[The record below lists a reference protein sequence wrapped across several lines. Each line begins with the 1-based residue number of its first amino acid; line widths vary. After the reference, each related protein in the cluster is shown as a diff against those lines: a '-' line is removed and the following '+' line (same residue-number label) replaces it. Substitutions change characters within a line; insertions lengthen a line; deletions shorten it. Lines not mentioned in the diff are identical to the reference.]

1 MRHPPQG
8 ASYSRTVTHLDQSP
22 PLHDEDVAGRAAPVG
37 IAIAAVA
44 GLLFGGLT
52 ELGQTYLPDWLL
64 GLTNSG
70 APWVLIAV
78 GLALL
83 SRTPW
88 TAAIAGTLALA
99 GLEIGYVTLA
109 ELRHFPSA
117 WTTVTFWLLAAAVFG
132 PIAGLTAHSLRIGR
146 TPWNAAGGGLVA
158 GIVSG
163 EGLAAYLTVG
173 GTTSTGY
180 WIWQM
185 VVGVTLLAVV
195 VRRSPFTWAVPA
207 FIIGV
212 VGLLATRAVPI
223 S

>member
-1 MRHPPQG
+1 
-8 ASYSRTVTHLDQSP
+8 VTDLDQSP
-22 PLHDEDVAGRAAPVG
+22 PTHDENVAGRAAPVG

-78 GLALL
+78 GLTLL
-83 SRTPW
+83 NRTPW
-88 TAAIAGTLALA
+88 TAVIAGTLALA

-117 WTTVTFWLLAAAVFG
+117 WTTVAFWLLAAAVFG
-132 PIAGLTAHSLRIGR
+132 PIAGLTAHFLRSGR
-146 TPWNAAGGGLVA
+146 REPWNAVGGGLVA

-163 EGLAAYLTVG
+163 EGLAAYLTVRD
-173 GTTSTGY
+173 TTSPAY
-180 WIWQM
+180 WIVQM
-185 VVGVTLLAVV
+185 VVGVFLLAVV
-195 VRRSPFTWAVPA
+195 VRRSAFTWAVCA

-212 VGLLATRAVPI
+212 VGILATRSVSI